1 MKKYLLIIVVILLLA
16 GGMVAGLLLVQQQ
29 QIFKQKA
36 SNPTGTANVSISPSQ
51 QTFQRNTSYPV
62 SVSFNTKGVLVSE
75 VDVRL
80 TYSNLGVDASN
91 ITISQDLLT
100 SGDWNCP
107 VKSVT
112 STGSTGQIDI
122 NCLNSAAAGYSNNSD
137 TLLATFDL
145 KATQVP
151 IENPLIVSFDPTAT
165 VIKQKSDGTDIALT
179 PSSTGSYTITDTLA
193 GSPTASPLVIVA
205 SPTASPLSGAT
216 SSPTPL
222 ATAGP
227 LITPTPTYTSNPIYT
242 PVASAGATLPPVPVT
257 GFDAPTILGVA
268 GGGILLLIGVFALIL

>member
-1 MKKYLLIIVVILLLA
+1 MKKYLLIIIVIILLV

-36 SNPTGTANVSISPSQ
+36 STPTGTATVSITPSQ
-51 QTFQRNTSYPV
+51 QTMQRNTSYPI
-62 SVSFNTKGVLVSE
+62 SINFDTKGILISE

-91 ITISQDLLT
+91 ITISQDLLS

-122 NCLNSAAAGYSNNSD
+122 NCLNTSATGYSNNAD

-145 KATQVP
+145 MASQVP
-151 IENPLIVSFDPTAT
+151 IQNPLIISFDPVAT

-193 GSPTASPLVIVA
+193 GTETLSPVVIVA
-205 SPTASPLSGAT
+205 SPSPSPSLLAGAT
-216 SSPTPL
+216 LSPSPTTT
-222 ATAGP
+222 ATP
-227 LITPTPTYTSNPIYT
+227 IFTPIYT
-242 PVASAGATLPPVPVT
+242 PTATAGATLPPVPVT
-257 GFDAPTILGVA
+257 GFDTPTIIGA
-268 GGGILLLIGVFALIL
+268 AAGGILLLIGMLALIL